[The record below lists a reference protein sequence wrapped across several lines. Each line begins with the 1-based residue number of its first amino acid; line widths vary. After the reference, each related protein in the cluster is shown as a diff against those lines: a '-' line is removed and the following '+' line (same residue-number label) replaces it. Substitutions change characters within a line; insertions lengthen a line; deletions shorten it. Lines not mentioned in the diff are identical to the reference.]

1 MRDYQSICIRT
12 VTHHLR
18 CFVPDAVIA
27 VLVWIDQQRDRI
39 ISIIPLINP
48 TKPRQC
54 WVKYFSKD
62 VGWAVLTLEIV
73 SF

>member
-1 MRDYQSICIRT
+1 MILRDYQSICIRT

-39 ISIIPLINP
+39 I
-48 TKPRQC
+48 
-54 WVKYFSKD
+54 
-62 VGWAVLTLEIV
+62 
-73 SF
+73 